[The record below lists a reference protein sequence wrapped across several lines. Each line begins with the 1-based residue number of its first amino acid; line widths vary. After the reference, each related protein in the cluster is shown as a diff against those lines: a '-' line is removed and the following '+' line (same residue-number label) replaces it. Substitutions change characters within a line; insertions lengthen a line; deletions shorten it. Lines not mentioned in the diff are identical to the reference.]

1 MKYIKTEKE
10 ELNFFEAIKDFSK
23 GKIIRSY
30 ISENAYY
37 QDENE
42 DIYTTHIGFCAE
54 GVLECDFSM
63 IKLDEEVWNS
73 GEIQGKWNVL
83 GDYKKVFED

>member
-10 ELNFFEAIKDFSK
+10 ELEFSEAIKEFTK

-30 ISENAYY
+30 ISEHAYY
-37 QDENE
+37 QDEYD
-42 DIYTTHIGFCAE
+42 DIYTAQIKYYDKDI
-54 GVLECDFSM
+54 LKCDFTM
-63 IKLDEEVWNS
+63 IKLDEEVWSS

-83 GDYKKVFED
+83 GSYKEVLGI

>member
-10 ELNFFEAIKDFSK
+10 ELSFNEPIKEFFK

-37 QDENE
+37 QDEN
-42 DIYTTHIGFCAE
+42 DNIYTTHIGYCSE
-54 GVLECDFSM
+54 YVLECNFSM

-83 GDYKKVFED
+83 GSYKEVFAN